1 MDFAWINELSH
12 EFMGIG
18 RAPSPKEIVAMKC
31 SVPILAEKHKHDL
44 FHFWGK
50 ITGTMRSYLVVCCYT
65 GGLLGTKTYY
75 ASLDG
80 VSWFG
85 LPLVTET
92 LLARA
97 CRIRDRITGNP
108 LTKIPVRNP
117 RKPVVFREFDPLVPP
132 KPRNEEEEEEE
143 EEQQEPEKEEE
154 EEEDQSEE
162 EELPEYEEFLVG
174 EDQRVACIVHLIDKN
189 GIIFPQD
196 ALIWKSTNEVGVN
209 PLFKGVIEDEIQ
221 LDDFCRLDKTVRGEG
236 ARVNGIVDTMP
247 LLSEDLPA
255 RGWRISHETNSGCVK
270 VTSRLW
276 PGLCFIAKGEKWGTV
291 YLGNGERNVDFLFAT
306 E

>member
-1 MDFAWINELSH
+1 MDFAWLGDLSK

-18 RAPSPKEIVAMKC
+18 IGPSPKDVLAMKC
-31 SVPILAEKHKHDL
+31 SVPILAEKHGHDL

-50 ITGTMRSYLVVCCYT
+50 VSGSARSYLIVCCYT
-65 GGLLGTKTYY
+65 NGLLGTKMYY

-92 LLARA
+92 LLDQ
-97 CRIRDRITGNP
+97 CNRIRERLSGNP
-108 LTKIPVRNP
+108 LTKTPVRNP
-117 RKPVVFREFDPLVPP
+117 RNRVPFKEFEPLIPP

-143 EEQQEPEKEEE
+143 EEKEEEKEGEE
-154 EEEDQSEE
+154 EEEDKDEE
-162 EELPEYEEFLVG
+162 EELPEYEEFMIT
-174 EDQRVACIVHLIDKN
+174 EDQRVACLVHRIDRR

-196 ALIWKSTNEVGVN
+196 ALLWKSTTTVGVN
-209 PLFKGVIEDEIQ
+209 PLFKEVGEDLT
-221 LDDFCRLDKTVRGEG
+221 LDDFCRLDQTVRGEG

-255 RGWRISHETNSGCVK
+255 RGWRLSSQMNSGAVK
-270 VTSRLW
+270 IASRLW
-276 PGLCFIAKGEKWGTV
+276 PGLCFISKGARWGTV
-291 YLGNGERNVDFLFAT
+291 YLGSGERNVDFLFAT

>member
-1 MDFAWINELSH
+1 MDFGWLSDLSQD
-12 EFMGIG
+12 FMGIG
-18 RAPSPKEIVAMKC
+18 RAPSPKEIIAMKC
-31 SVPILAEKHKHDL
+31 SLPILAEKHGHDVY
-44 FHFWGK
+44 HFWGK
-50 ITGTMRSYLVVCCYT
+50 ISGTMRSYLVVCCYT
-65 GGLLGTKTYY
+65 GGLLGEKTYY

-85 LPLVTET
+85 LPLVTKT

-97 CRIRDRITGNP
+97 SRIRSRITGNP

-117 RKPVVFREFDPLVPP
+117 RKPVVFKEFEPLIPP

-143 EEQQEPEKEEE
+143 EQQEEQPEEE
-154 EEEDQSEE
+154 EEEDKLEE
-162 EELPEYEEFLVG
+162 EELPEYEEFMVG
-174 EDQRVACIVHLIDKN
+174 EDQRIACLVYLIDKN

-196 ALIWKSTNEVGVN
+196 ALIWKSSNEVGVN
-209 PLFKGVIEDEIQ
+209 PLFKGIVEDELT
-221 LDDFCRLDKTVRGEG
+221 LDDFCRLDKTVRGED

-255 RGWRISHETNSGCVK
+255 RGWKISSATNSGCIK

-276 PGLCFIAKGEKWGTV
+276 PGLCFLSKGEHWGTV
-291 YLGNGERNVDFLFAT
+291 YFGNGERNLDFLFAT